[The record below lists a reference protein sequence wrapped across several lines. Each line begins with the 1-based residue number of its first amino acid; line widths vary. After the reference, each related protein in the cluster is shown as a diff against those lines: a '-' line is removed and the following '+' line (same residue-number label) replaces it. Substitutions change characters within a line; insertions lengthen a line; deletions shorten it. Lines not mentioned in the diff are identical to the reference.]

1 MSGRR
6 HRHVSGLGVPA
17 KLLLVVAACEV
28 AIDRVAVPLL
38 RPATGAPPSWHTAL
52 DYAGLFLF
60 YFTGTLAAFV
70 ALTRCLESFRAR
82 RSKRDVVAHG
92 VLAIA
97 IVLAALPLAVD
108 PPEVLTMALE
118 IAFAVSTLALV
129 VSGLGN
135 GRGGAVQIGLCVVAV
150 PLVLH
155 GVNAIGT
162 RFIWPDSAFDA
173 PATTLA
179 HAGVVA
185 LSAVALVSPY
195 VFAPRPFARAVTRP
209 TPVLFAMSVAA
220 FGAIVARTWYPQI
233 AKGASLAI
241 GVELDQSGADPRLAL
256 YLLAVAT
263 LVWTLVSC
271 AQAASP
277 ARRSIGAGIAFV
289 VLGGYA
295 FRWPDHY
302 LLPLLGLALISEA
315 TNDVRDEELS
325 TQPIATDTPPIADAI
340 WGAYIAA
347 VKTALEPRLSNL
359 HTLTTRG
366 DGNLAT
372 TLLLGDS
379 RGVPVRVRVDRIETS
394 VVALDVIVGREIDEV
409 RGATFCVWAIPNRG
423 AGVNPSGPPAAPV
436 FKAGDAAF
444 EQRFKS
450 RGNALAFQH
459 MLDAPLRARATATL
473 DGWLAYWDRESLRYR
488 VYPGRG
494 APLDHPLPLSDLATG
509 RTAGPERLQAVIE
522 LLVEIAAHG
531 IEVRSDAP
539 MTLTAEDV

>member
-1 MSGRR
+1 
-6 HRHVSGLGVPA
+6 VPA
-17 KLLLVVAACEV
+17 KLLLVVAALEV

-52 DYAGLFLF
+52 DYVGLFLF

-70 ALTRCLESFRAR
+70 MLARCLDSFRVR
-82 RSKRDVVAHG
+82 RSKRDVIAHALLAVAT
-92 VLAIA
+92 
-97 IVLAALPLAVD
+97 VLAALPLAVD

-118 IAFAVSTLALV
+118 LAFAIATVALV
-129 VSGLGN
+129 VSGLGKE
-135 GRGGAVQIGLCVVAV
+135 RGLAVQIGLCLVAV

-155 GVNAIGT
+155 GANAIGT

-179 HAGVVA
+179 HAGVLA

-220 FGAIVARTWYPQI
+220 FGAVAARSWYPSI
-233 AKGASLAI
+233 ARGAALAI
-241 GVELDQSGADPRLAL
+241 GVDLDQPGADPRLAL
-256 YLLAVAT
+256 YLLAIAT

-289 VLGGYA
+289 VFGGYA

-340 WGAYIAA
+340 WAAYIAG
-347 VKTALEPRLSNL
+347 VKAALEPRLSNL
-359 HTLTTRG
+359 HALTTRG

-372 TLLLGDS
+372 TLLVGDS
-379 RGVPVRVRVDRIETS
+379 LGVPVRVRVDRIDTS

-409 RGATFCVWAIPNRG
+409 RGATFCLWAIPNRG

-444 EQRFKS
+444 DQRFKS
-450 RGNALAFQH
+450 RGSALAFHH
-459 MLDAPLRARATATL
+459 MLDAPLRARAAATL

-509 RTAGPERLQAVIE
+509 RAAGPERVEAVIE
-522 LLVEIAAHG
+522 LLLDIAARG
-531 IEVRSDAP
+531 IEVSSDAP
-539 MTLTAEDV
+539 VALT

>member
-1 MSGRR
+1 M
-6 HRHVSGLGVPA
+6 PA

-38 RPATGAPPSWHTAL
+38 RPATGAPPAWHTAL

-70 ALTRCLESFRAR
+70 ALTRCFDAFSVR
-82 RSKRDVVAHG
+82 RSKRDVIAHG
-92 VLAIA
+92 VLAVA
-97 IVLAALPLAVD
+97 TVLAALPLAVD

-129 VSGLGN
+129 VSGLGKA
-135 GRGGAVQIGLCVVAV
+135 RGLAVQVGLGVVAL

-162 RFIWPDSAFDA
+162 RFIWPEAAFDV
-173 PATTLA
+173 PTTTLA
-179 HAGVVA
+179 HAGVLA
-185 LSAVALVSPY
+185 LSVVALVSPY

-209 TPVLFAMSVAA
+209 GPVLFAMSVAA
-220 FGAIVARTWYPQI
+220 FGAVSARTWYPAI

-241 GVELDQSGADPRLAL
+241 GVELEQNAADPRLAL

-295 FRWPDHY
+295 FHWPDHY

-325 TQPIATDTPPIADAI
+325 TQPIATDTPPIADAV

-347 VKTALEPRLSNL
+347 VKAALEPRLSNL

-372 TLLLGDS
+372 TLLVGDS
-379 RGVPVRVRVDRIETS
+379 RGVPARVRVDRIDAS

-436 FKAGDAAF
+436 FKAGDEAF
-444 EQRFKS
+444 DQRFKS

-509 RTAGPERLQAVIE
+509 RAAGPERLQAVIE
-522 LLVEIAAHG
+522 LLLEIAERG
-531 IEVRSDAP
+531 IEVSSEAP
-539 MTLTAEDV
+539 LSLT